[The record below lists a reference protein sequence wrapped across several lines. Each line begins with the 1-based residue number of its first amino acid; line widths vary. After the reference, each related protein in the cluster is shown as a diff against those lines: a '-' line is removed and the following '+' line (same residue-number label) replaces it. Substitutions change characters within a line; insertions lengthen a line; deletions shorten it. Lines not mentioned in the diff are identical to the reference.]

1 MRIKDNNAS
10 HLTRLEMSQNRFFAT
25 ALAAQASPALL
36 LDSDA
41 SGQRVP
47 VQVLCGWDRP
57 LQYFF
62 LNVETYVPH
71 YPQLEV
77 SVFDNLRHGD
87 GSMTLAEVLATL
99 GRLGITYP
107 EGLEAALQ
115 DQQARNAGNE
125 SPEWP
130 SVAAQVEVVAP
141 RQATVEPWRLP
152 APTEAK
158 WSGKSFVPL
167 LGQNVTIH
175 MNSIGA
181 GKVQGYFHLDGWL
194 GVLVNVPNLPE
205 WYCKGQSPKP
215 HPHVYGRE
223 LEPYS

>member
-1 MRIKDNNAS
+1 
-10 HLTRLEMSQNRFFAT
+10 MSQNRFFAT
-25 ALAAQASPALL
+25 ALAAQASPTLR
-36 LDSDA
+36 LDSHA
-41 SGQRVP
+41 AGQRVP

-62 LNVETYVPH
+62 LNVETYVPR

-87 GSMTLAEVLATL
+87 GSMTLAEVIATL
-99 GRLGITYP
+99 KRLGITYP
-107 EGLEAALQ
+107 EGLEAALL

-125 SPEWP
+125 NPQWP
-130 SVAAQVEVVAP
+130 SVAPEITQVPP

-152 APTEAK
+152 ALPEVK

-194 GVLVNVPNLPE
+194 GVLVDVPNLPD
-205 WYCKGQSPKP
+205 WYCRGQNPKP
-215 HPHVYGRE
+215 LPHVYGRE

>member
-1 MRIKDNNAS
+1 
-10 HLTRLEMSQNRFFAT
+10 MSQNRFYAT
-25 ALAAQASPALL
+25 ALATAASPALK

-41 SGQRVP
+41 PEQRVP

-87 GSMTLAEVLATL
+87 GRMTLQQVITTL
-99 GRLGITYP
+99 NRLGISYP
-107 EGLEAALQ
+107 AGLEPALA

-125 SPEWP
+125 HPAWP
-130 SVAAQVEVVAP
+130 STEPIVETIAP
-141 RQATVEPWRLP
+141 RLSTVEPWRLP
-152 APTEAK
+152 APSEAK

-181 GKVQGYFHLDGWL
+181 GKVRGYFHLEGWL
-194 GVLVNVPNLPE
+194 GVLVQVAKLPE
-205 WYCKGQSPKP
+205 WYCKGQDPKP

-223 LEPYS
+223 LEPYG